1 MVSVGALTSASNLPT
16 SAANIGRLCI
26 QPYPGGACW
35 PWPRLAQ
42 AQRDPERGLSK
53 PVSQMDPHEAH
64 ATGVFLGRAQAAHE
78 ISELRCDL
86 DMTSAVLAECDAEIV
101 WLRAALKI
109 AQANLEAGT
118 YTEAAKNIIA
128 AALHAGG
135 WKIIR

>member
-1 MVSVGALTSASNLPT
+1 
-16 SAANIGRLCI
+16 
-26 QPYPGGACW
+26 
-35 PWPRLAQ
+35 
-42 AQRDPERGLSK
+42 
-53 PVSQMDPHEAH
+53 MDPHEAH

-109 AQANLEAGT
+109 AQANLETGT